1 MVEPEYFDLRYKDL
15 MRKNIILTGASG
27 GVGSEVARILLRSGA
42 TVHAIG
48 RNQAK
53 LQLLESTSGKTG
65 SIYVYL
71 CDLQRPTDIKQT
83 FTSILERVSGKLDG
97 IVNCA
102 GQSLIKDFQDTSLKD
117 FDDIMTINVRA
128 AMHIMSMAVPFMK
141 LTGGSIVNVSA
152 TPVPRVRQSIF
163 CVSKAC
169 MDSMTQCSALELANF
184 GIRVNGV
191 APGVVNTEFRL
202 NQVENPINKEANDE
216 GLKECNAKGFIGG
229 VSSAKDVAEVIVWLL
244 SDESSYVTGEII
256 NVDGGAGLDSGTSR
270 VAWKTEEKKQESPSV
285 FSLGKA
291 FGIEKLFNR
300 GK

>member
-1 MVEPEYFDLRYKDL
+1 MAEPEYFDLRYKDL
-15 MRKNIILTGASG
+15 SRKNIILTGASG
-27 GVGSEVARILLRSGA
+27 GIGSEVARILLRSGA
-42 TVHAIG
+42 NVHALG

-53 LQLLESTSGKTG
+53 LQLLESTQGKTG
-65 SIYVYL
+65 SLFVYL

-83 FTSILERVSGKLDG
+83 FTSILERVSGKVDG
-97 IVNCA
+97 IINCA

-152 TPVPRVRQSIF
+152 TPVPRIRQSIF

-191 APGVVNTEFRL
+191 APGVVNTDFRL
-202 NQVENPINKEANDE
+202 NQSENPITRESNEE
-216 GLKECNAKGFIGG
+216 GLRECSTKGTIGG
-229 VSSAKDVAEVIVWLL
+229 VTTAKDVAEVIVWLV

-256 NVDGGAGLDSGTSR
+256 NVDGGAINETGLSR
-270 VAWKTEEKKQESPSV
+270 VAWKSEERKQENPSV

-291 FGIEKLFNR
+291 FGIEKLFGR